1 MATAKPT
8 SGGRTL
14 KIPIPKKMLL
24 DMLRGQL
31 DIDGDGDVDLAD
43 LIALVL
49 EIIRGGENED

>member
-1 MATAKPT
+1 M
-8 SGGRTL
+8 